1 MLAERNKCLFCC
13 VSVSSR
19 VIMTNELKWKLC
31 FELMVEDRLRFIHI
45 YLSIQRRVQ
54 EPSLESHHY
63 LP

>member
-1 MLAERNKCLFCC
+1 
-13 VSVSSR
+13 
-19 VIMTNELKWKLC
+19 MTNELKWKLC

-45 YLSIQRRVQ
+45 YPSIQRRVQ